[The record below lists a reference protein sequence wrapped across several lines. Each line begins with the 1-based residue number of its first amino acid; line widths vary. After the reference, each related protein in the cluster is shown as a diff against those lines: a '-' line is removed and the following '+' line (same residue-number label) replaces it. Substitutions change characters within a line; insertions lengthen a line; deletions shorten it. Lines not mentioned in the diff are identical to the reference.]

1 MAVFSDGRYI
11 DRKAGADLSGK
22 QYRVVKQQS
31 DRTVVLA
38 TAASDVLFGV
48 LSNAPVAGDTASVAG
63 INGQGTFKVV
73 LGGTVAFNAALTTD
87 ANGAAVTASAGNKV
101 FGIAQEAGVAG
112 QVIEYLLSKEI
123 A

>member
-38 TAASDVLFGV
+38 TAASDNLFGV
-48 LSNAPVAGDTASVAG
+48 LTNAPVAGDTADVCG
-63 INGQGTFKVV
+63 INAVGTFKVV
-73 LGGTVAFNAALTTD
+73 LGGTVAFGAKLTTD
-87 ANGAAVTASAGNKV
+87 ANGAGVTATTGNNV
-101 FGIAQEAGVAG
+101 FGIAQEAGVTG
-112 QVIEYLLSKEI
+112 QVIEYLCVKEV

>member
-11 DRKAGADLSGK
+11 DRKAGADLTGK
-22 QYRVVKQQS
+22 AYRVVKQQS

-38 TAASDVLFGV
+38 SAATDTLLGV
-48 LSNAPVAGDTASVAG
+48 LSNAPGNGDTASVCG
-63 INGQGTFKVV
+63 INAQGTFKVV
-73 LGGTVAFNAALTTD
+73 LGGTVAFGAKLTAD
-87 ANGAAVTASAGNKV
+87 ANGAAVTAATGNNV

-112 QVIEYLLSKEI
+112 QVVEYLCTKEV